1 MCSRSVGKQNRK
13 RQTLDASGSEKDESD
28 FEKTPAT
35 KKQRSKKQKSSSK
48 KSRSGVNNDVG
59 DELESYD
66 PNTPS
71 RYVRICCNMS
81 RPILSSPHSAAK
93 RLHKRTKTREEFSQ
107 EAADAATL
115 EGYCR
120 TAVHDFAPHPTGR
133 KQFMYWGSKVPE
145 AACLMLVQRYD
156 GVMLCNVM

>member
-1 MCSRSVGKQNRK
+1 MMMCNLLMASYHLLNPFLLHTYTITLGRTSKHHVKDDSQSNNGKSKGKGPSTGTTGTQKNQAASPASVKNKPSPSVSRSVGKQNRK
-13 RQTLDASGSEKDESD
+13 RQTLDASGSEKDDSD

-81 RPILSSPHSAAK
+81 S
-93 RLHKRTKTREEFSQ
+93 
-107 EAADAATL
+107 
-115 EGYCR
+115 Y
-120 TAVHDFAPHPTGR
+120 
-133 KQFMYWGSKVPE
+133 
-145 AACLMLVQRYD
+145 
-156 GVMLCNVM
+156 